1 MPQIRASIKEPSSSN
16 TTNLINAKYRRTKNL
31 VKKTIE
37 ISNQCDLDFILLVY
51 DKKFNRFRE
60 IYTNPE
66 LTLEQVDGMM
76 KGRIVPN
83 RAAGIASNIKTS
95 TKIPKY
101 KKEHARE
108 IVQVEDR
115 ANNNE
120 EAGQKLSNN

>member
-1 MPQIRASIKEPSSSN
+1 M
-16 TTNLINAKYRRTKNL
+16 

-66 LTLEQVDGMM
+66 LTMEQVDGMM

-83 RAAGIASNIKTS
+83 RIAGVAQNFKSKD
-95 TKIPKY
+95 KIPKY
-101 KKEHARE
+101 KKEYARE

-115 ANNNE
+115 ANNHE
-120 EAGQKLSNN
+120 EAG